1 MMMNKIQ
8 TESTI
13 QGSIKRTLEIYGW
26 FVSKLIQTSTNGIP
40 DLMALKNGKTV
51 FIEVKR
57 PGNKPT
63 PLQQF
68 RHEQL
73 RKKGFDVIVAT
84 KISDIQYLCL

>member
-1 MMMNKIQ
+1 MNESSIQ
-8 TESTI
+8 S
-13 QGSIKRTLEIYGW
+13 SIKRTLEIYGW
-26 FVSKLIQTSTNGIP
+26 LVTKLIQTTTNGIP

-63 PLQQF
+63 PLQLF
-68 RHEQL
+68 RHDQL
-73 RKKGFDVIVAT
+73 RRKGFEVIVAT

>member
-1 MMMNKIQ
+1 MVTEASIQ
-8 TESTI
+8 S
-13 QGSIKRTLEIYGW
+13 SIKRTLEIYGW
-26 FVSKLIQTSTNGIP
+26 LVTKLIQTTTNGIP

-63 PLQQF
+63 PLQLF
-68 RHEQL
+68 RHDQL
-73 RKKGFDVIVAT
+73 RRKGFEVIVAT